1 MEAIGEKLKAARE
14 EKGYSPDQVARDTNI
29 ARRFILAMENEDFEA
44 FPGDTY
50 LIGFLR
56 NYSDYLGLDADRIVN
71 LYRNMKIQEQP
82 IPMEELIRGKRKG
95 PASRIVLFSLLGVLV
110 LAGAGFGIFSL
121 VQRNAGTAED
131 TVAEAQSAEASESS
145 SDRYEMTQEIVARR
159 FSSGQSIL
167 VHMSEGTVPLSIKDI
182 GEKVAITTPDGLQE
196 LGLGESISLDLTL
209 DGVEDLLVEVQDI
222 DRRGATAVIRL
233 DRGVGRAAEIVAVDE
248 ETPGA
253 GAGPEGQDTSAS
265 GAATASAG
273 AAVSE
278 TVSEEVQ
285 QPVEYLETA
294 PSRGRERDAV
304 VIISSENAEPFR
316 LSVTFRGYS
325 LVRYVRDKEYREQ
338 RYFNRDD
345 TFQLDVN
352 REVMLWVSNAGTFK
366 AQIAGQDVSVGGQG
380 EVAACLIRWEEDE
393 DSEMYQLKMVPVY

>member
-1 MEAIGEKLKAARE
+1 MESIGEKLKAARE

-95 PASRIVLFSLLGVLV
+95 SSPRIVLFGLLGVLV

-121 VQRNAGTAED
+121 VQKNTAATED
-131 TVAEAQSAEASESS
+131 AVVEAKSAKTSESS
-145 SDRYEMTQEIVARR
+145 PESYEMTQEIVARR

-182 GEKVAITTPDGLQE
+182 GEKVAVTSPDGVQE
-196 LGLGESISLDLTL
+196 IGLGESISLDLTL

-233 DRGVGRAAEIVAVDE
+233 DRGVGRTAEVAAGNE
-248 ETPGA
+248 EAPGG
-253 GAGPEGQDTSAS
+253 GAAAEGQDAS
-265 GAATASAG
+265 SSVAVTGSEGTALSE
-273 AAVSE
+273 AVSE
-278 TVSEEVQ
+278 TVQ
-285 QPVEYLETA
+285 QPVEYLETT
-294 PSRGRERDAV
+294 PSRGRERDE
-304 VIISSENAEPFR
+304 VIITSSENAEPFR
-316 LSVTFRGYS
+316 LNVTFRGYS
-325 LVRYVRDKEYREQ
+325 LVRYVRDNEYREQ

-366 AQIAGQDVSVGGQG
+366 AQIGGQDVSVGGQG

-393 DSEMYQLKMVPVY
+393 DSELYQLKMVPVY